1 MKNGVLRFI
10 PLQADLCLNKQKVDI
25 EDFKGW
31 QKCNAPV
38 YGDCLSPLYKKED
51 DHHDIYIGN
60 DTYDWEDGS
69 LKKNGVTVWSG
80 GSGHKLKKTKLT
92 QRYDALAV
100 TDSVQTWVKIQSGS
114 SIRYSLHGDP
124 AQTLSIENCTQ
135 IVATKAFEN
144 VTNSIRGIVCM
155 YLHTTGKYGY
165 MIKYS
170 FGSDV
175 YTKYGATDVTL
186 WEGFN
191 VSSPL
196 IQVGVFASQKFMVS
210 FFGSSGANLG
220 ATEVK
225 NVYVDGENVYDS
237 PLFTDTSLYPQRY
250 ATFDVNTDVT
260 ISVETVSGANFNSI
274 GYADSGQHGFKY
286 KTGIQ
291 QTIDV
296 TVKAHPQPVTVT
308 FMHYNNQGGVAVESL
323 VFPASE
329 GTQVYRR
336 TIAYWSGVQTSNN
349 PDWTTYSNFYSLY
362 ITGIGDPVNISSSG
376 TGRITPD
383 VKDITTSTYLS
394 IHPAYQQKNVKQYFV
409 NVSYNELTN
418 KDDTEV
424 AVYSTPKVVRIDEDG
439 LALSNYTSL
448 IRDTNGEVAWSNYN
462 DFAFWLMM
470 NKGVVQYGNTQN
482 YTSPSGFNP
491 YYCSTFKFQW
501 RYYNNVGNADT
512 PVTMNFSSAP
522 FYSSGDPTATS
533 NGQQYYNI
541 IPEKRTYSFNN
552 PIKRFYTEDS
562 LKEVDCCMDDG
573 HLYCVG
579 SLSASSEEPLPKKL
593 LALSGSFSSFD
604 PLTNIINYT
613 SDATLE
619 IAYDQDEE
627 TNVFP
632 KYYVGQNV
640 SIQNYYLRIVYLFKA
655 RKDDEENINIIVDNL
670 AVAFGQTPSHLLGGV
685 QKSTGANLQGGVYNC
700 PATTNGD
707 GWRLLF
713 NNNIMSN
720 VGCYENGNYIGT
732 ILTDWFNVDGDFCV
746 AFNKTQLYY
755 RDNVGDI
762 WKIEMIT
769 QDADWD
775 YRLVEDRYIVFNTT
789 NYFNCYDT
797 KTDMQRHWASD
808 YNNRMLYGYGFT
820 SYSNNSTFKKIL
832 EQERFSGLL
841 ITAQNANYEMTKD
854 MITGLI
860 LGAIIYEG
868 CLKDT
873 VSFLSC
879 GMPYGATESI
889 DLYRGDNDSTSAVYV
904 CSYSNKIKFV
914 NNDLV
919 NPYAVYPISEN
930 GDIQYNPN
938 LFTMFIKS
946 YNNKDMVI
954 SDGIAYRLVYFNNV
968 IPVMAYYMLDG
979 VEELIGAFVLQT
991 SYYGVSESRLYQMNY
1006 SNGVGVE
1013 VVADITNMEYLGALP
1028 SQALFWSAQNRA
1040 IYSFKGNCI
1049 MTLMQYANELTGIYG
1064 KWYNPATQE
1073 LFLDTN
1079 IGILVF
1085 SDLGTYCL
1093 EWETETEGASVKD
1106 IFFFKDHFIV
1116 NLIDDTEYSYYY
1128 SYNNLEDYESNGI
1141 YIFTK
1146 YYGNGLVPITV
1157 NNVYVR
1163 LYNQSVA
1170 NAEGTISFKGHTIT
1184 DIGTQT
1190 DEKIIA
1196 IGGED
1201 DPQANPPT
1209 VAGEAWDT
1217 PTDTMLVKYT
1227 PQYNRGLGFALE
1239 IKTTFPIIDIKFDYV
1254 ENGSIES
1261 QIAHINI

>member
-60 DTYDWEDGS
+60 DTYDWESGA
-69 LKKNGVTVWSG
+69 LKKNGNTVWSS

-100 TDSVQTWVKIQSGS
+100 TDSVQTWVKIMSGNT
-114 SIRYSLHGDP
+114 IQYSFHG
-124 AQTLSIENCTQ
+124 ASANTLTISNCTQ

-144 VTNSIRGIVCM
+144 TTNGIYGIACM
-155 YLHTTGKYGY
+155 YLHTNGKYGY
-165 MIKYS
+165 MIMYNI
-170 FGSDV
+170 GGTT
-175 YTKYGATDVTL
+175 YTKYGAGGVTT
-186 WEGFN
+186 WDNFN
-191 VSSPL
+191 VVSPL
-196 IQVGVFASQKFMVS
+196 IQVGVVGATKFIVS

-225 NVYVDGENVYDS
+225 NVYVDGANVYDN
-237 PLFTDTSLYPQRY
+237 PLFSDTTTYPDIY
-250 ATFDVNTDVT
+250 GTFDANTDV
-260 ISVETVSGANFNSI
+260 SVKIETTSITNFTTVSQ
-274 GYADSGQHGFKY
+274 ADSGLTGQRY
-286 KTGIQ
+286 KTGINQ
-291 QTIDV
+291 QIEITM
-296 TVKAHPQPVTVT
+296 KAHPQPVTLT
-308 FMHYNNQGGVAVESL
+308 FMHYNYQGGVGIESL

-329 GTQVYRR
+329 SNQTYIR
-336 TIAYWSGVQTSNN
+336 TVAYWTGVQTSDT
-349 PDWTTYSNFYSLY
+349 PDFTSYSSYYSLN
-362 ITGIGDPVNISSSG
+362 ITGAGDPVSISRSG
-376 TGRITPD
+376 TGLITPD
-383 VKDITTSTYLS
+383 AKDLSTASSLL
-394 IHPAYQQKNVKQYFV
+394 ILPAYQQREVDQFFV
-409 NVSYNELTN
+409 DITYKELTN
-418 KDDTEV
+418 ANDTS
-424 AVYSTPKVVRIDEDG
+424 APVYNTTKSVRMYEDG
-439 LALSNYTSL
+439 LTLSNYSAMTRSTSGN
-448 IRDTNGEVAWSNYN
+448 TAWANYN
-462 DFAFWLMM
+462 EFALWGMM
-470 NKGVVQYGNTQN
+470 NRSLVQYGNTQD
-482 YTSPSGFNP
+482 YITPSAFNP
-491 YYCSTFKFQW
+491 YYCSSFKFKW
-501 RYYNNVGNADT
+501 KYYGSGGVSVE
-512 PVTMNFSSAP
+512 PVTISFAVAP
-522 FYSSGDPTATS
+522 YYANGDPTAS
-533 NGQQYYNI
+533 DNGKQYYNV
-541 IPEKRTYSFNN
+541 IPTNRMFSFYN
-552 PIKRFYTEDS
+552 PIKRLYNEQA

-579 SLSASSEEPLPKKL
+579 ALSSDTENPLPKKM
-593 LALSGSFSSFD
+593 LALSGSFVSFD
-604 PLTNIINYT
+604 AVSNTISYT
-613 SDATLE
+613 SDASLS
-619 IAYDQDEE
+619 IAYDLDEE
-627 TNVFP
+627 ENVFP
-632 KYYVGQNV
+632 KYYVGQTV
-640 SIQNYYLRIVYLFKA
+640 SVQNYYLRIVYLFKA
-655 RKDDEENINIIVDNL
+655 KKDDEENINIVVDNL
-670 AVAFGQTPSHLLGGV
+670 AVAFGETPAHLLGGV
-685 QKSTGANLQGGVYNC
+685 QVGTNANLQGGVYNC
-700 PATTNGD
+700 PATTYGD

-713 NNNIMSN
+713 NNNILSN
-720 VGCYENGNYIGT
+720 VGCYEKGSYVGT
-732 ILTDWFNVDGDFCV
+732 ILADWFNVDGDFCV

-755 RDNVGDI
+755 KDNVGDI
-762 WKIEMIT
+762 WKLEMIT
-769 QDADWD
+769 QDAEWD

-797 KTDMQRHWASD
+797 KTGVQRHWASD
-808 YNNRMLYGYGFT
+808 YNNRMLYGEGFST
-820 SYSNNSTFKKIL
+820 YTNNAQFKALL
-832 EQERFSGLL
+832 EQERYNGFI

-854 MITGLI
+854 MITGLL
-860 LGAIIYEG
+860 LGAINYTG

-879 GMPYGATESI
+879 EMPYGAIESI
-889 DLYRGDNDSTSAVYV
+889 DLYRGDEGSTSALYV

-930 GDIQYNPN
+930 GDIQFNPN

-968 IPVMAYYMLDG
+968 VPVMAYYMLDG

-1093 EWETETEGASVKD
+1093 EWETETDGASVKD

-1128 SYNNLEDYESNGI
+1128 SYNNLEGYTSNEI

-1170 NAEGTISFKGHTIT
+1170 NAEGTISFRGHTIT

-1190 DEKIIA
+1190 DEKTVA

-1201 DPQANPPT
+1201 NPTANPPT
-1209 VAGEAWDT
+1209 VAGEEWDT

-1227 PQYNRGLGFALE
+1227 PQFNRGLGFALE
-1239 IKTTFPIIDIKFDYV
+1239 IHTTFPIIDIKFDYV